1 MEFDKTMSFEVERE
15 ENTKCQEILKDVYQ
29 ALVEKGYNP
38 INQIVGYILSGD
50 PTYITSHNDARNKI
64 RTIERDELLE
74 KMVKLYRTRKLIMRM
89 LGIDYGEARVGTAIT
104 DELNITVQG
113 LETIQRNNSDKIV
126 LKRLDE
132 IFEKYEVDTIVV
144 GMPLNMNGTIS
155 ERAKITEQFI
165 HKLKCKYNKKK
176 IETIDERLTTVEAH
190 KTMNFLDV
198 KKTRKRSI
206 VDTISAVYILETYL
220 NKCKNTM
227 KN

>member
-1 MEFDKTMSFEVERE
+1 
-15 ENTKCQEILKDVYQ
+15 
-29 ALVEKGYNP
+29 
-38 INQIVGYILSGD
+38 
-50 PTYITSHNDARNKI
+50 
-64 RTIERDELLE
+64 
-74 KMVKLYRTRKLIMRM
+74 MRM

-144 GMPLNMNGTIS
+144 GMPLNMNGTMS
-155 ERAKITEQFI
+155 ERAKITERFI